1 MLYPLNN
8 FDNMSVSKQEGHTM
22 KDYKITVTGHTGSIS
37 YEVRKTL
44 KGATSFAKRIC
55 EEAFY
60 GEECTIEIVEV

>member
-1 MLYPLNN
+1 
-8 FDNMSVSKQEGHTM
+8 M